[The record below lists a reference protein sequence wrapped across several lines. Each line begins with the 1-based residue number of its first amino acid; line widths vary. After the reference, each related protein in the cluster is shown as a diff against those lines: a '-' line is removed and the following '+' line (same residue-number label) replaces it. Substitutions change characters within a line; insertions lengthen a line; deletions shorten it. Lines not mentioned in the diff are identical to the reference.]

1 MHESFVI
8 IFERRLSSKGA
19 RQVIFLPVVESQ
31 ILDIRPD
38 YCALSVV
45 AEGVQNSPRH
55 AITDALLT
63 EACDSLPRPEWAED
77 HLESW
82 RCAYRA
88 FAAKPQRTPCSV
100 EALLKRIEREGR
112 IRSVNAVVDLYNTL
126 SIRYVL
132 PIGGENKKAY
142 AGAPRLT
149 RATGHEK
156 FDTTKDGAPH
166 EELVPAGEIVW
177 RDDQG
182 VTCRRWNW
190 RQCLRTRI
198 EETTT
203 SMWFVLERLDPMPVA
218 ALLEAGTLLG
228 KTLQELS
235 PGAGVTTGL
244 IAPSAQ

>member
-1 MHESFVI
+1 VSFT
-8 IFERRLSSKGA
+8 
-19 RQVIFLPVVESQ
+19 PVVESQ
-31 ILDIRPD
+31 IMDIRPD

-45 AEGVQNSPRH
+45 AEGVRNSPRH

-63 EACDSLPRPEWAED
+63 EVCDSLPHPEWAED

-100 EALLKRIEREGR
+100 EALLKRVEREGR
-112 IRSVNAVVDLYNTL
+112 IPSVNAVVDLYNAL
-126 SIRYVL
+126 SIRFVL
-132 PIGGENKKAY
+132 PIGGENKEAY
-142 AGAPRLT
+142 AGIPRLT
-149 RATGHEK
+149 RATGHQR

-166 EELVPAGEIVW
+166 EELVPAGEIIW
-177 RDDQG
+177 CDNEG

-235 PGAGVTTGL
+235 PGAAVTTVF
-244 IAPSAQ
+244 IARSA